1 MGVNMKN
8 VIMLGAPGSG
18 KGTQAEN
25 ISKWYGIP
33 QISTGD
39 IFRANIKAGTELGL
53 TAKEYI
59 NAGKLVPDDL
69 TNGLI
74 RDRLS
79 EDDCGGGFIL
89 DGYPRSVP
97 QAEALDG
104 YLAADGRKI
113 NAVTNIFLPDET
125 IVKRLSGRRL
135 CSDCGKPYHL
145 TYNPP
150 EADGKCGA
158 CGGKLTQRDDDRED
172 TIRLRLSVY
181 YTQTAPL
188 IERYR
193 SLGLF
198 VQITGREQ
206 VEDTSNEMAA
216 ALKKFFG
223 E

>member
-1 MGVNMKN
+1 MKN
-8 VIMLGAPGSG
+8 IIMLGAPGSG

-59 NAGKLVPDDL
+59 NAGKLVPDGL

-74 RDRLS
+74 RVRLS
-79 EDDCGGGFIL
+79 EGDCAGGFIL

-97 QAEALDG
+97 QAEALDE
-104 YLAADGRKI
+104 YLAIGGRKI
-113 NAVTNIFLPDET
+113 NAVTNIYLQDET

-135 CSDCGKPYHL
+135 CADCGKPYHL

-150 EADGKCGA
+150 EKEDKCDA
-158 CGGKLTQRDDDRED
+158 CGGKLAQRDDDRED

-193 SLGLF
+193 GLGLF

-206 VEDTSNEMAA
+206 VEETSNEMAA
-216 ALKKFFG
+216 ALKTFFG